1 MPDITVEAKNV
12 NVEQEFPNNENKD
25 NYYPYNN

>member
-1 MPDITVEAKNV
+1 MPDIITGKNV
-12 NVEQEFPNNENKD
+12 NVEQKFSNNENKD